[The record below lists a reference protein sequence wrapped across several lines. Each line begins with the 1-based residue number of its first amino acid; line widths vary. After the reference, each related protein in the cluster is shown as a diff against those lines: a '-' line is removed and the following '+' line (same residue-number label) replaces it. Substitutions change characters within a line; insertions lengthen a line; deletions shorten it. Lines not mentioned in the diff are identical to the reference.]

1 MTDPLHTYADH
12 WLDPHTR
19 RYIVHVS
26 FDIQHIVE
34 ATDEDAACDQV
45 RHILDEEGINLH
57 DENLNIFTTAT
68 PLEPGDDI

>member
-1 MTDPLHTYADH
+1 MTDPLHAYADH
-12 WLDPHTR
+12 WLDPHQR

-26 FDIQHIVE
+26 FDIQHVVE
-34 ATDEDAACDQV
+34 ATGEDAACDQI
-45 RHILDEEGINLH
+45 RQLLDDEGIDLH